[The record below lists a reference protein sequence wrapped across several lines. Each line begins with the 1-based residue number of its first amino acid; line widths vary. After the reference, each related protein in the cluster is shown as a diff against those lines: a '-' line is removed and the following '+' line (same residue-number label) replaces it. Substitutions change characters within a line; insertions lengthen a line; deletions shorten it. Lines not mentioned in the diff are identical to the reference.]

1 MSWFAVII
9 GLLLL
14 ILVHEL
20 GHFSVARLVGAKAT
34 RFLIGFPPVAVSFR
48 RGETEY
54 GLGVIP
60 LGGYVRI
67 VGMNRPLP
75 EDVIV
80 CQDAIEEIELRRPD
94 GQRDLLGPATANLK
108 SAIAAEAS
116 PAECQTAADRARLAL
131 DADQHLLH
139 PKTYTETR
147 KNLERLHDDLD
158 RRAYWRLPV
167 WKRIAIILAGPG
179 ANVIA
184 ALVILTIFFWSGV
197 PLQKPSTDVATVSG
211 TPAMTAGL
219 KPGDTITAVNG
230 KPVAGDWE
238 QVGEQVQASNGA
250 PVTLTVARD
259 GTTQT
264 LKAVRPEN
272 VDGRWL
278 IGFSFQQVP
287 DGVRRE
293 SLPGA
298 AAASARWSWFVTKES
313 LTGLARIVTTSEG
326 HKQVSSIVGITATSE
341 ESVKSGSFLWMM
353 GVISLA
359 LAIFNLLPF
368 LPLDGGHIMVAL
380 AEKLRRGKPLSR
392 VLIERISIVGIAL
405 VLVLFVIGLNNDI
418 SRFTGP

>member
-1 MSWFAVII
+1 MSWFWVIL

-14 ILVHEL
+14 ILLHEL

-34 RFLIGFPPVAVSFR
+34 RFLVGFPPVALSFR

-54 GLGVIP
+54 GIGLIP

-67 VGMNRPLP
+67 VGMTRPMP

-80 CQDAIEEIELRRPD
+80 CQDAIEEIDLRRPE
-94 GQRDLLGPATANLK
+94 GQRDLLGPATATLK

-116 PAECQTAADRARLAL
+116 AAECQTAADRAVLAL

-139 PKTYTETR
+139 PKTYKETR
-147 KNLERLHDDLD
+147 KHLERLRDDLD

-167 WKRIAIILAGPG
+167 WKRISIILAGPG
-179 ANVIA
+179 ANVLV
-184 ALVILTIFFWSGV
+184 ALVILTIFFWQGV
-197 PLQKPSTDVATVSG
+197 PLQKPTTDVANVSG
-211 TPAMTAGL
+211 KPAAAAGL
-219 KPGDTITAVNG
+219 LPGDTITAVNG
-230 KPVAGDWE
+230 KAVNGDWKL
-238 QVGEQVQASNGA
+238 VSADVQAAKGA
-250 PVTLTVARD
+250 PVTLTVQRD

-264 LKAVRPEN
+264 LTAVKPEN

-278 IGFSFQQVP
+278 LGFSFQQQS

-293 SLPGA
+293 SLPA
-298 AAASARWSWFVTKES
+298 AAADSVRWSWFVTKES
-313 LTGLARIVTTSEG
+313 LTGLTRIVTTSDG
-326 HKQVSSIVGITATSE
+326 HKQVSSIVGITAASE
-341 ESVKSGSFLWMM
+341 NSVQDGSFLWML

-368 LPLDGGHIMVAL
+368 LPLDGGHIVIAL
-380 AEKLRRGKPLSR
+380 AEKLRHGRPLSR

>member
-14 ILVHEL
+14 IFVHEL

-67 VGMNRPLP
+67 VGMNRPLA

-139 PKTYTETR
+139 PKTYQETR

-259 GTTQT
+259 GTTET

-298 AAASARWSWFVTKES
+298 AAESARWSWFVTRES

-380 AEKLRRGKPLSR
+380 AEKLRRGRPLSR

>member
-1 MSWFAVII
+1 MSWFTVII

-14 ILVHEL
+14 IFVHEL

-197 PLQKPSTDVATVSG
+197 PLQKSSTDVATVSG

-219 KPGDTITAVNG
+219 KSGDTIIAVNG
-230 KPVAGDWE
+230 VLANGDPE
-238 QVGEQVQASNGA
+238 SVSTRVQASKGA
-250 PVTLTVARD
+250 PITLTISRGGV
-259 GTTQT
+259 TQV
-264 LKAVRPEN
+264 LKAVKPES
-272 VDGRWL
+272 VDGRWR
-278 IGFSFQQVP
+278 IGFDFQTVP
-287 DGVRRE
+287 NGVRRE
-293 SLPGA
+293 ALPAAMVESLR
-298 AAASARWSWFVTKES
+298 SSWFVTKES
-313 LTGLARIVTTSEG
+313 VKGLARIVTTSDG
-326 HKQVSSIVGITATSE
+326 HKQVSSIVGITAASE
-341 ESVKSGSFLWMM
+341 ESVRSGSFLWIL